1 MFLNP
6 ITMKNTWLLSLLVLV
21 FGGVSYAQTDDL
33 YYDPDMDAS
42 YTVSYNEEY
51 PNDDYAYDDEAYDY
65 YDDYDYYYTQRI
77 RRFYHP
83 TAGFSYYSPYYM
95 DYSYYDPFYSS
106 YSRSGVNLNLFF
118 GSRYYR
124 PSLFTAWNPYGY
136 GYGWDSYSSPWS
148 YYSPWGYGRYSSFY
162 SPFSSYGYYGSG
174 WNTWC
179 GPSYAYSPYGYS
191 NYGYY
196 GGYNNYRN
204 TDAGSSRGSYYG
216 SRRIG
221 VNDRGTVVSTPR
233 RTNNGLNP
241 GLSTANQGSTVVN
254 RRTGNER
261 SGVVSPRTQART
273 SDQDRVYN
281 PTRRTDGY
289 SGTRQGSTA
298 SPRTTTT
305 SRSPQVTP
313 RTSNT
318 PTYRSGSQRTSSS
331 PSYRR
336 STTTSS
342 SPRTYNT
349 TRSSSPSYSPRS
361 SSPSMNRSGSSTYR
375 PSTPTRSSSPS
386 MSPSRSSSS
395 SNSSPRSSSSNSPR
409 GHNDH

>member
-1 MFLNP
+1 
-6 ITMKNTWLLSLLVLV
+6 MKNTWLLSLLVLV

-42 YTVSYNEEY
+42 YSVTYNEEY

-65 YDDYDYYYTQRI
+65 YDDYDYYYSQRI

-83 TAGFSYYSPYYM
+83 TAGFGYYSPYFM
-95 DYSYYDPFYSS
+95 DYNYYDPFYSS
-106 YSRSGVNLNLFF
+106 YRPGVNVNLFF

-124 PSLFTAWNPYGY
+124 PSLYTAWNPYGY
-136 GYGWDSYSSPWS
+136 GYGWYDSYSSPWS

-179 GPSYAYSPYGYS
+179 GPSYAYSPYGYYS
-191 NYGYY
+191 
-196 GGYNNYRN
+196 GYNNYN
-204 TDAGSSRGSYYG
+204 NYNYGSSRGSYYG

-221 VNDRGTVVSTPR
+221 ANDRGTVVTTPR

-241 GLSTANQGSTVVN
+241 GLSTTNRGATVVN
-254 RRTGNER
+254 RRTGDER

-273 SDQDRVYN
+273 SDQNRVYN

-289 SGTRQGSTA
+289 SSNRQGSTT
-298 SPRTTTT
+298 SPRTTT
-305 SRSPQVTP
+305 SPRSSQVAP

-331 PSYRR
+331 PAFQR
-336 STTTSS
+336 SSSTTSS
-342 SPRTYNT
+342 SRTYNT
-349 TRSSSPSYSPRS
+349 TRSSSPNYSPRSS
-361 SSPSMNRSGSSTYR
+361 SSPSMNRSGNSSTYR

-395 SNSSPRSSSSNSPR
+395 SSSSPRSSSSSSPR
-409 GHNDH
+409 GHNQ